1 MFRREVQEHVQRSG
15 FGGIVLIR
23 PVSFALLTT
32 AAAILTL
39 AVLAFLC
46 FGEYTRKSR
55 VAGML
60 VPTDGVIKIAA
71 PRFGEI
77 RDRRI
82 VEGQRVKAGTPL
94 LRLVE
99 PRARIDGKDAGAEA
113 LARIAIRSFEY
124 ALQKANLQLAAE
136 SERKGID
143 ARLAKL
149 RGEAQALADE
159 GGTLEAKARF
169 AQEHL
174 ARQREL
180 EAKGF
185 ISTAARQAVQ
195 ADALE
200 QVLRLQVSRR
210 SQLTLERE
218 IVSLQAEREVASARA
233 RAQLAGLASQEAALE
248 QERIER
254 ESQREI
260 AVVAPQDGVVTAI
273 SAEPGQVVAA
283 GTTLLAL
290 LPVGSPLEAHLFA
303 ASRAIGFVRIGQ
315 DVLLRFPAFPY
326 QKFGSVGARIAS
338 ISRTAL
344 PPNDLGY
351 GPPDGSREPVYRIK
365 AALDAQSVTA
375 YGNPEPLQAG
385 MQVEADVLVDRRRLI
400 EWVFEPLLTLAGRA

>member
-1 MFRREVQEHVQRSG
+1 MFRREVHEHVLRAG
-15 FGGIVLIR
+15 FGAIVLIR
-23 PVSFALLTT
+23 PVSFALLT
-32 AAAILTL
+32 AAVAIF
-39 AVLAFLC
+39 AVVVLAYLC

-60 VPTDGVIKIAA
+60 VPADGILRIAA
-71 PRFGEI
+71 PRSGEI

-82 VEGQRVKAGTPL
+82 VEGQHVTAGAPL

-113 LARIAIRSFEY
+113 LALIAVRSREY
-124 ALQKANLQLAAE
+124 ASQKASLRFAAE
-136 SERKGID
+136 SERTGID
-143 ARLAKL
+143 ARLEKL
-149 RGEAQALADE
+149 RREALALAGE
-159 GGTLEAKARF
+159 VATLEAKERF
-169 AQEHL
+169 AQAHL
-174 ARQREL
+174 ERQQEL
-180 EAKGF
+180 ELKGF
-185 ISTAARQAVQ
+185 ISMSARQAVQ
-195 ADALE
+195 AEALE
-200 QVLRLQVSRR
+200 QALRLQVSRR
-210 SQLTLERE
+210 GQLTLQRE
-218 IVSLQAEREVASARA
+218 IVSLEAEREITFARA

-260 AVVAPQDGVVTAI
+260 VVIAPQDGVVTAI
-273 SAEPGQVVAA
+273 SAEAGQVVAA

-290 LPVGSPLEAHLFA
+290 LPMGSPLEAHLFA
-303 ASRAIGFVRIGQ
+303 ASRAIGFLRIGQ

-326 QKFGSVGARIAS
+326 QKFGSTGARIAS

-344 PPNDLGY
+344 PPGDLGY

-365 AALDAQSVTA
+365 VALHAQSVTA

-400 EWVFEPLLTLAGRA
+400 EWVFEPLLSLAGRA

>member
-23 PVSFALLTT
+23 PVSFALLTMAVT
-32 AAAILTL
+32 FLTL
-39 AVLAFLC
+39 AVLAFLWA
-46 FGEYTRKSR
+46 GEYTRKSR

-60 VPTDGVIKIAA
+60 VPTDGIMKIAA
-71 PRFGEI
+71 PRSGEI

-82 VEGQRVKAGTPL
+82 VEGERVRAGMPL

-99 PRARIDGKDAGAEA
+99 PRARVDGKDAGAEA
-113 LARIAIRSFEY
+113 LARIALRSREY
-124 ALQKANLQLAAE
+124 EMQKASLQLAAE
-136 SERKGID
+136 SERRGID
-143 ARLAKL
+143 ARLARL
-149 RGEAQALADE
+149 RREAQALAGE
-159 GGTLEAKARF
+159 VATLEAKAQF
-169 AQEHL
+169 AEEHL
-174 ARQREL
+174 ARQQVL

-185 ISTAARQAVQ
+185 ISMAARQAVQ
-195 ADALE
+195 AEALE
-200 QVLRLQVSRR
+200 QALRLQVSRR
-210 SQLTLERE
+210 GELALERDIVSLEAERE
-218 IVSLQAEREVASARA
+218 IASARA
-233 RAQLAGLASQEAALE
+233 RAQIASLASQEAALE

-260 AVVAPQDGVVTAI
+260 AVIAPQDGVVTAI

-303 ASRAIGFVRIGQ
+303 ASRAIGFLRIGQ

-344 PPNDLGY
+344 PPSDLGY

-365 AALDAQSVTA
+365 VALDAQSVTA

-400 EWVFEPLLTLAGRA
+400 EWVFEPLLSLAGRT